1 VAGREYATV
10 ADYFEY
16 IREPASAVPA
26 ADSEEFARIRGL
38 IQAAASAIEYLTMTA
53 RYATDDEG
61 YPVAP
66 AVDAAMRQAACA
78 QVAWF
83 EEQGGSE
90 GAENIFQS
98 GGLGSASFTLG
109 YQGGAGKTGA
119 DARYAP
125 VAVELLFN
133 AGLMPS

>member
-1 VAGREYATV
+1 VAAREYASV
-10 ADYFEY
+10 ADYYEY
-16 IREPASAVPA
+16 IRETGNTPAEASA
-26 ADSEEFARIRGL
+26 EYERIRGL
-38 IQAAASAIEYLTMTA
+38 IRAAASPIEYLTMTA
-53 RYATDDEG
+53 HYATDGDG

-66 AVDAAMRQAACA
+66 AVEEAMRAATCA

-90 GAENIFQS
+90 GADNIYQS

-125 VAVELLFN
+125 VAIEVLFV